1 MVKKND
7 FRHGAHFFLLLVHRC
22 TVELDPNTSQSKKF
36 LASNFT
42 SCVSWIWVAFL
53 GKRNVL
59 QLQNSHGS
67 QMNNKR
73 RQSILSAARGV
84 LSELLQMNVLWW
96 WIMGK
101 MCFWATTT
109 SFHAWANSGYT
120 TTTNA
125 QTLPAAAPRSK
136 PDTNEGSL
144 ETFCVSG
151 DFVGKKYACS
161 CWVCLHFNLIMTS
174 FELWATSRPS
184 KNI

>member
-84 LSELLQMNVLWW
+84 LSEVLQMYVLWW

-101 MCFWATTT
+101 NVFLGRNSKFARLSKLRLHNHDKRTNT
-109 SFHAWANSGYT
+109 SCR
-120 TTTNA
+120 
-125 QTLPAAAPRSK
+125 RSK
-136 PDTNEGSL
+136 IQTGHKWRLFGNFWRFWGLCRQEI
-144 ETFCVSG
+144 
-151 DFVGKKYACS
+151 
-161 CWVCLHFNLIMTS
+161 CL
-174 FELWATSRPS
+174 
-184 KNI
+184 